1 MKGNRKLFFHNCAH
15 SKSFRASDS
24 PCQISGAPV
33 ILMSQSK
40 LIQGVY
46 ESMTTKI
53 LIVDDDRVILE
64 LASII
69 LRSGGYSVQTAN
81 DGVHVLHLLAE
92 ESFDLVLLDFMMPK
106 KDGLEVLREIKDNF
120 PDIAV
125 IIFTGMGSEDVAV
138 RAMKAGA
145 ADYIIKPFRNHD
157 LLERTSAVLRSQ
169 RLERQNRE
177 LLAERE
183 RYLHEI
189 KQWNMELE
197 RRVAEKSQELEL
209 AHAEIIQV
217 EKLATLGHLAA
228 GLTHEIRNPLN
239 SINLFAQI
247 LKNNHEATPQSVDF
261 LERIQSEIDRI
272 DNILIKLL
280 SISRSQSKLSSAV
293 QISVIAEEV
302 LRNFQPQIEAQQI
315 CLQKNIVATPSF
327 YGNEE
332 EIRQVFTNLIS
343 NALHAMPTGGELR
356 MSVLHEQGAIQIEI
370 SDSGYGIPLEHQAHV
385 FDPFYSTRTKGTGF
399 GLSIVLR
406 IIKTYKGKIS
416 LTSQPG
422 EGTTF
427 NVLLPVLLPVAEN
440 AS

>member
-1 MKGNRKLFFHNCAH
+1 MG
-15 SKSFRASDS
+15 
-24 PCQISGAPV
+24 
-33 ILMSQSK
+33 
-40 LIQGVY
+40 
-46 ESMTTKI
+46 TKI

-69 LRSGGYSVQTAN
+69 LRSGGYSVHTAS
-81 DGVHVLHLLAE
+81 DGVNALNLLE
-92 ESFDLVLLDFMMPK
+92 KEPFDLVLLDFMMPK
-106 KDGLEVLREIKDNF
+106 KDGLEVLREIKDKF

-157 LLERTSAVLRSQ
+157 LLERTAAVLRSQ

-183 RYLHEI
+183 RHLREI
-189 KQWNMELE
+189 EQWNVELE
-197 RRVAEKSQELEL
+197 RRVVEKSQELEQ
-209 AHAEIIQV
+209 AHAEIIQA

-239 SINLFAQI
+239 SINLFAQV
-247 LKNNHEATPQSVDF
+247 LKNNDDVTPQSVDF

-280 SISRSQSKLSSAV
+280 SISRSQSNLSSAIQV
-293 QISVIAEEV
+293 NFIAEEI

-315 CLQKNIVATPSF
+315 FLRQNIVSTPPF

-370 SDSGYGIPLEHQAHV
+370 SDSGCGIPFEHQAHV
-385 FDPFYSTRTKGTGF
+385 FDAFYSTRTKGTGF

-406 IIKTYKGKIS
+406 IIKSYKGKIS

-427 NVLLPVLLPVAEN
+427 NVLLPVLLPAAEN
-440 AS
+440 VS